1 MNWRA
6 MATIQNKKGST
17 STLAA
22 GSPSERQRA
31 IREEAYRDALTN
43 LRLEG
48 LEMDEEAK
56 RIFQR
61 HIAGEVSFEGP
72 RLARG
77 KGASIARTRD
87 HPNCGRLV
95 ESIKLLLYGQQKTYN
110 RIATA
115 RPRTR

>member
-1 MNWRA
+1 

-61 HIAGEVSFEGP
+61 HIASEVSFEGF
-72 RLARG
+72 RAAIDDLNER
-77 KGASIARTRD
+77 KF
-87 HPNCGRLV
+87 GRAPQSGNV
-95 ESIKLLLYGQQKTYN
+95 QKN
-110 RIATA
+110 SQ
-115 RPRTR
+115 

>member
-6 MATIQNKKGST
+6 MASIQKKMEST

-22 GSPSERQRA
+22 VSTSERQRA
-31 IREEAYRDALTN
+31 IREEAYCDAVTN

-61 HIAGEVSFEGP
+61 HINGEISFEGFRAAIDDLNERKFRP
-72 RLARG
+72 
-77 KGASIARTRD
+77 ASQSG
-87 HPNCGRLV
+87 NV
-95 ESIKLLLYGQQKTYN
+95 
-110 RIATA
+110 
-115 RPRTR
+115 